1 MKILVVDDDQFLR
14 EGLVS
19 ILSGHDVTAVH
30 TLQEGL
36 NLVDEGPDTWDLV
49 IVDLRL
55 YPVWGPGLVEAI
67 RDRSKRLH
75 SRTMLWTGY
84 PLRAHEKQVL
94 QERFG
99 VPVVDKMQVSTAWFH
114 ALLGCVRDG
123 ASHDDPRWPI

>member
-1 MKILVVDDDQFLR
+1 MKILVVDDDQILR
-14 EGLVS
+14 EGLISV
-19 ILSGHDVTAVH
+19 LVDHEVTAVH

-36 NLVDEGPDTWDLV
+36 DSVDEGPDQWDLV

-67 RDRSKRLH
+67 RDRSPRLH

-94 QERFG
+94 QDRFG
-99 VPVVDKMQVSTAWFH
+99 VPVVDKMSVSKDWLH
-114 ALLGCVRDG
+114 ALLGCVQEG